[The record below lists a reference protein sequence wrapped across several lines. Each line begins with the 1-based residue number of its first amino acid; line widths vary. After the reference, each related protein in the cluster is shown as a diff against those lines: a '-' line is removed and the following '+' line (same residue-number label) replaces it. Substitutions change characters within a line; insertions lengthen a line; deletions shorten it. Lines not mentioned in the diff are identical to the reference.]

1 MAAASVPV
9 DYTNKDYAS
18 LRQALLELARYRLPE
33 WTDRSPADLGV
44 LLVDLFSYMGDVVL
58 YYQDRIAAESFLHT
72 ASERRSVMH
81 LLRLLAYELAPPA
94 PASADLRI
102 TFRPPTGSPVVT
114 LANGTQFS
122 ARGAAGE
129 LLFEYLGPTFTIDLN
144 SDQVQVIAGGKRVYD
159 GLPVTQSASGASE
172 ILGSSTGEPNL
183 SFPLAR
189 SPLILDS
196 LVVEVNEGG
205 AGWVRWDRRES
216 LLYNDSGDGRPSLS
230 TPESRHYYV
239 QFDEED
245 RASVRFGDGVYG
257 RRPPA
262 GVNNLR
268 ATYRVGGG
276 AAGNVPAG
284 AISRVRSSGL
294 AQWVD
299 SVTNLLPAAGGTDHE
314 SLADAIRF
322 GPLAFRSGQRAVTL
336 DDYVVQAHR
345 AGGVAKVR
353 ARSRGWNVVEL
364 YVAPEG
370 TTVRPVPEDLR
381 RRLIA
386 YFEAKRMAGTFVDV
400 LDATFVPIDLSAD
413 VVFDRHFH
421 GDAVRQAVE
430 AAVRD
435 VLAFDNVDFGQSIYL
450 SDLYARIEAVPG
462 VQAVTLTRFLRH
474 EARTEDLDVKLRE
487 ASLPPLDQL
496 PEFVRKGLLVDVV
509 PDGRIDVGEF
519 EIAGLGE
526 LKVRMQEAV
535 R

>member
-1 MAAASVPV
+1 MASAPLPI

-33 WTDRSPADLGV
+33 WSDRSPADLGV
-44 LLVDLFSYMGDVVL
+44 LLVDMFSYMGDVVL
-58 YYQDRIAAESFLHT
+58 YYQDRIAGESFLHT
-72 ASERRSVMH
+72 ATERRSVMH
-81 LLRLLAYELAPPA
+81 LLRLLSYELAPPS
-94 PASADLRI
+94 PASADLRL
-102 TFRPPTGSPVVT
+102 TFRPPSGSPLVT
-114 LANGTQFS
+114 IPNGAQFAANG
-122 ARGAAGE
+122 GNGE
-129 LLFEYLGPTFTIDLN
+129 TLFEYLGPTFSVDLN
-144 SDQVQVIAGGKRVYD
+144 SDQVRVIAGNKRVYD
-159 GLPVTQSASGASE
+159 GLPVTQSASGAVE
-172 ILGSSTGEPNL
+172 VIGSSTGEPNQ
-183 SFPLAR
+183 SFTLAR
-189 SPLILDS
+189 SPLIVDS

-205 AGWVRWDRRES
+205 AGWVKWDRRES
-216 LLYNDSGDGRPSLS
+216 LLYNDDGDGRPSLS

-257 RRPPA
+257 RRPPV

-284 AISRVRSSGL
+284 AINRVRTASLSAL
-294 AQWVD
+294 VE
-299 SVTNLLPAAGGTDHE
+299 SVTNVLPAAGGTDHE
-314 SLADAIRF
+314 SLDDAVRF

-336 DDYVVQAHR
+336 DDYVAQAHR

-370 TTVRPVPEDLR
+370 DTVRPVPEDLR

-386 YFEAKRMAGTFVDV
+386 FFEARRMAGTFVEV
-400 LDATFVPIDLSAD
+400 LDATFVPVDLSAD

-421 GDAVRQAVE
+421 ADAVRQAVE
-430 AAVRD
+430 AAVKD
-435 VLAFDNVDFGQSIYL
+435 VLAFANVDFGQSVFL
-450 SDLYARIEAVPG
+450 SDIYARIEAVPG
-462 VQAVTLTRFLRH
+462 VQAVTITRFLRH
-474 EARTEDLDVKLRE
+474 LAQAEDLDQKLRQ

-496 PEFVRKGLLVDVV
+496 PEFVRRGLLVDVA
-509 PDGRIDVGEF
+509 PEGRIDVGEF

-526 LKVRMQEAV
+526 LKVRMQEAA